1 MIKYAITGNIASG
14 KSEAEKILSKNGFI
28 VFDTDTMTHDILI
41 DMPEP
46 SEAFREYDVFEY
58 GRLSRSKLSD
68 LVFNNHEL
76 KKKLENIIHPLIKQ
90 ELEDIFKTYA
100 DEKYIFVSVPL
111 LFEAGWENM
120 FDKIILITCNKK
132 TQIERLMSRNKLSE
146 NDALKRLNTQLPP
159 DIKIPKSDIV
169 IENNSLIDDL
179 DKKIMK
185 FIHTELQ

>member
-120 FDKIILITCNKK
+120 FDKIILITCNEK